1 MKSCPFG
8 VPTVTINKS
17 PEQLFS
23 TVLLK
28 ELDFAHL
35 ACDKPNTVYELLY
48 PKKIW
53 AGEQVC
59 KATKAFMDEGKTYYE
74 VRQDIK
80 YYIEEPLR
88 TDEEVSLYSSY
99 DQNHN
104 SVCLAIHEKFANG
117 NQCALYYK
125 DGPLRHLL
133 NDGDT
138 WQSESLVFED
148 EKWVL
153 DISCQNTV
161 SSNWIVRINGKE
173 IPCIEQSVLA
183 IPYRGDPPK
192 AEAPEFVNKY
202 YFNEDGLCVLQRRY
216 MGAVWAKWKSEF
228 WEKLKG
234 NPLVTENK
242 ERFYL
247 YCDYIPEN
255 VLA

>member
-1 MKSCPFG
+1 MKSCPFDI
-8 VPTVTINKS
+8 PTITIRKS
-17 PEQLFS
+17 PEPLFS
-23 TVLLK
+23 AVLLK

-35 ACDKPNTVYELLY
+35 ACDRTNTVYELRY
-48 PKKIW
+48 PEKAW
-53 AGEQVC
+53 AGEERC
-59 KATKAFMDEGKTYYE
+59 NATKAFMDETKTYYE

-80 YYIEEPLR
+80 YYIEEPLS
-88 TDEEVSLYSSY
+88 TDEEVSLYHSY

-104 SVCLAIHEKFANG
+104 SVCLAIHEKFAHG
-117 NQCALYYK
+117 KDCVLHYR

-133 NDGDT
+133 RDGNS
-138 WQSESLVFED
+138 WQSESLVYED

-153 DISCQNTV
+153 DIACQNTV
-161 SSNWIVRINGKE
+161 SSNWTININGKE
-173 IPCIEQSVLA
+173 IPCMELSVLA

-216 MGAVWAKWKSEF
+216 MGAVWEKWKNEF

-234 NPLVTENK
+234 SHFITENK

-247 YCDYIPEN
+247 YCDYVPEN